1 MLASCTCRTLL
12 LATIIAATFAQG
24 ARAESS
30 TTAFGVL
37 NLESIGVP
45 PELGSALSDS
55 LRRQLGQLS
64 GAAASAQDMVEVK
77 LVFGCVDEKPSC
89 LARAGR
95 QLGVAR
101 LIYGKLRPQP
111 GDSSAVIVLLHQ
123 LHVGDANV
131 ENSVEEVVPARSLS
145 DGTSDLDRFA
155 QRWLLTL
162 AAQPR
167 EIQVR
172 PRAPS
177 TRMRWNRGL
186 WISSAVFGTL
196 AGAVALAALGT
207 WRGIGDAQDSA
218 SAHLDL
224 LQDKLTANG
233 TIENYQSFF
242 TSSEQLS
249 RCAGVPGLLGDS
261 DYENYRAV
269 CQRGNA
275 LATATTGLLAAAGGL
290 AFLSVTSLI
299 LSRALRKPMPAVEPM
314 RSSGVA
320 PPRTPLPPRT
330 APAAPT
336 APAKLF
342 VPDPA
347 DIPTEEPPPAGES
360 KPTAATSPSVRLD
373 SIVPAVSTTGAAVL
387 LQLSF

>member
-1 MLASCTCRTLL
+1 MLAFCTCRALL
-12 LATIIAATFAQG
+12 LATIVAAAFVQP
-24 ARAESS
+24 ARAEPS

-37 NLESIGVP
+37 NLESAGVP

-64 GAAASAQDMVEVK
+64 GAAVSAQDMVEVK
-77 LVFGCVDEKPSC
+77 LVFGCVDAKPGC

-101 LIYGKLRPQP
+101 LIYGKLRSQP

-123 LHVGDANV
+123 LHVADANV
-131 ENSVEEVVPARSLS
+131 ENSIEEVVPARLLS
-145 DGTSDLDRFA
+145 DGSPDLDQLA
-155 QRWLLTL
+155 QRWLLAL
-162 AAQPR
+162 ASSPR
-167 EIQVR
+167 ESQVR

-196 AGAVALAALGT
+196 AGAAALAALGT
-207 WRGIGDAQDSA
+207 WRGIGDAQVSA

-224 LQDKLTANG
+224 LQGRLTANG
-233 TIENYQSFF
+233 TVENYQGFF

-249 RCAGVPGLLGDS
+249 QCARVPGLLGDP

-275 LATATTGLLAAAGGL
+275 LATATTGLLAAAGSL

-299 LSRALRKPMPAVEPM
+299 LSRALRKPVPVIEPM

-320 PPRTPLPPRT
+320 PHRTTLPPR
-330 APAAPT
+330 AVPA

-347 DIPTEEPPPAGES
+347 DIPTEEPPPAGEP
-360 KPTAATSPSVRLD
+360 KPTAETSPSVRLD
-373 SIVPAVSTTGAAVL
+373 SIVPAVSTTGAAVI

>member
-186 WISSAVFGTL
+186 WISSAVFGAL
-196 AGAVALAALGT
+196 AGAAALAALGT

-249 RCAGVPGLLGDS
+249 RCASVPGLLGDP

-320 PPRTPLPPRT
+320 PPRTPLPPRA

-347 DIPTEEPPPAGES
+347 DIPAEEPPPAGES
-360 KPTAATSPSVRLD
+360 KPTAATSSSVRLD
-373 SIVPAVSTTGAAVL
+373 SIVPTVSTTGAAVL